1 MIVVLF
7 ILVIFLLKKKLSLL
21 DDRVRNNIMI
31 IIFGGI
37 FIIILFNL
45 YVEYYVGW
53 KYGVPFD
60 DDSRWIFKASEA
72 INKGEK
78 WDRLYRLVSR
88 DWDITNRS
96 LSISNFGQYLYATII
111 SYCLYHPVLFDLHIN
126 IYLVYLTQ
134 LMLISVSVID
144 VIIEID
150 GLYKKSYKK
159 LPSLTVVFFMLLFY
173 PMVIFNAGKM
183 IREAIYIFAMLEVF
197 ACFIN
202 YIALGK
208 LNKFFI
214 IYSFLFVLIRPM
226 SIIIVVPL
234 SLWTIFGDIIAI
246 SSNIVIMAIF
256 IVGTVI
262 INKVM
267 SIIGWSYS
275 LGEVSISELIHLF
288 MFPNILNQ
296 FSDFLMMFSHPS
308 WQTIVYFFQSFWNI
322 PFIFLMVIGIL
333 NPKDKKLSF
342 LLFTIFINSM
352 SVYSISY
359 SIGNFTPRYKLTY
372 FIPQVYFVYI
382 GLCTIKNKIRIRK
395 AY

>member
-1 MIVVLF
+1 MILVLF
-7 ILVIFLLKKKLSLL
+7 ILVIFLLKKKLLLL

-31 IIFGGI
+31 IILSGI

-45 YVEYYVGW
+45 YVEYCVGW

-72 INKGEK
+72 INNGEK
-78 WDRLYRLVSR
+78 WNRLYRLVSR

-96 LSISNFGQYLYATII
+96 LSITNLGQYLYATII
-111 SYCLYHPVLFDLHIN
+111 SFCLYHPVLFDLHIN
-126 IYLVYLTQ
+126 IYLVYVTQ

-144 VIIEID
+144 VAMEIE

-159 LPSLTVVFFMLLFY
+159 LPSITFVFFILLFY

-183 IREAIYIFAMLEVF
+183 IREAIYIFSMLEVF
-197 ACFIN
+197 AYFIN
-202 YIALGK
+202 YLAFGK

-214 IYSFLFVLIRPM
+214 MYSLLFVLIRPM
-226 SIIIVVPL
+226 SIIIVIPL
-234 SLWTIFGDIIAI
+234 LLWIILGDVIAI
-246 SSNIVIMAIF
+246 SSNLVIMAILM
-256 IVGTVI
+256 VGTVI

-288 MFPNILNQ
+288 IFPNILNQ
-296 FSDFLMMFSHPS
+296 FGDFLMMFSHPS

-322 PFIFLMVIGIL
+322 PFIFFMIIGIL
-333 NPKDKKLSF
+333 NPKYKKLSF

-352 SVYSISY
+352 SIYSISY
-359 SIGNFTPRYKLTY
+359 SIGNFTPRYKLIY
-372 FIPQVYFVYI
+372 FIPQIYFVYI